1 MALQKMAKIQIIG
14 PKNDLHSTV
23 DFLYNLGT
31 VHLEDASKTIAPG
44 DTMLRRVLAGP
55 KADVAGALLKVSGMY
70 HMLPTVPVDEAQ
82 KAQLHEELRW
92 KNDDQ
97 VVEEANQVISELET
111 ITKELA
117 TRKSDIEF
125 TLTNLAHYK
134 EVIEKLQPLEAQLP
148 ILEGFEVTVI
158 LIQRE
163 FKDVLE
169 IIRAALVEITHN
181 QFELMSA
188 DVDEETT
195 AAVTVF
201 NKRYSN
207 QVHSFVWSQN
217 VNEVRLPPEY
227 LGKPFNQVLTLVEEQ
242 SKSAAVEMNTVNDDL
257 AELSSHWYPKLAVLK
272 EVLEDRNEELNVFTK
287 FGQTDYTFVMVG
299 WVPKKQLENTKNAL
313 KEAFKGRVI
322 VNDLEV
328 SREERN
334 NAPSSYDNPRLV
346 KPFEALSN
354 LIGTPRYSEIEP
366 TLLLALFFPF
376 FFGLMVG
383 DIGYGLC
390 ILAFALAMRW
400 YFGRR
405 SNTIKQLMN
414 ILIICS
420 IPTFFFGYLFGEFFG
435 NLGQMMGWLQP
446 VTIAGTTLNRLNII
460 VPMIIFTVAIGV
472 FHVFFGLSLGV
483 VNARRHSNQ
492 KLFCTRVGMMLA
504 LAGIIVL
511 LLAIVA
517 VVPSVL
523 ATPGV
528 VLLVIAIPLI
538 VYGGGIA
545 GAIEVMSTFT
555 NVLSYARLM
564 ALGMASVVLALVAN
578 ELGSSL
584 GIVLIGFLIAVL
596 LHGINVVLCMFSPSL
611 QALRL
616 HIVEF
621 YSKFYEGGGR
631 QYTPFKR
638 GTAK

>member
-1 MALQKMAKIQIIG
+1 
-14 PKNDLHSTV
+14 
-23 DFLYNLGT
+23 
-31 VHLEDASKTIAPG
+31 
-44 DTMLRRVLAGP
+44 VLARP
-55 KADVAGALLKVSGMY
+55 KADVAGALIKVSGMY

-82 KAQLHEELRW
+82 KAQLHEGLRW

-97 VVEEANQVISELET
+97 VVDEANEVISELET

-390 ILAFALAMRW
+390 ILVFALAMRW